1 MRNVNSTLM
10 MRICSVCFLALATGG
25 CSYTRNPEAPEVA
38 PVEFELHGADKE
50 AYLDSL
56 QFSGALKGEDAS
68 IDGLARE
75 IEALRKQYI
84 SAATPADRERFAP
97 LLKEATNEIIQRLY
111 EHTESY
117 RSLADGLSELYERL
131 RQRSGSATG
140 APVQADRECGSAALP
155 VGSILDRR
163 CRPGGDDAPVCV
175 RHDSLREVETDELV
189 ASNPRCLALSAAS
202 LERRWRVALTQA
214 EALEMYAYRYG
225 LLLDQLKQNP
235 DFYLLKRPVP

>member
-10 MRICSVCFLALATGG
+10 MRICSVCLLALATGG
-25 CSYTRNPEAPEVA
+25 CFYTPYPEAPEAA
-38 PVEFELHGADKE
+38 PVEFKLHGADKE

-56 QFSGALKGEDAS
+56 QLFGALKREDAS

-75 IEALRKQYI
+75 IEALRKQYV

-97 LLKEATNEIIQRLY
+97 PLKEATNEIIQRLY

-117 RSLADGLSELYERL
+117 RSLGGRLSALYERL
-131 RQRSGSATG
+131 RRRSGSATG
-140 APVQADRECGSAALP
+140 APVQMDRECDSAALP
-155 VGSILDRR
+155 VGNILDHH

-202 LERRWRVALTQA
+202 LDRRWRVALSQA
-214 EALEMYAYRYG
+214 EEMEMYAHQYG